1 LTSSTSNAVGSN
13 CAGLSNPKRSV
24 IDAVTDGRQ
33 LEDTSALDAV
43 VRELRDR
50 PGRALRAAA

>member
-13 CAGLSNPKRSV
+13 CAGLSSPKRSV

-33 LEDTSALDAV
+33 LEQTSALDAV
-43 VRELRDR
+43 VRECDR